1 MYVLYILNEITL
13 TTEIRSTVL
22 HDLFLLDMSVI
33 NVLVIKNDPVKK
45 KQSPS
50 KCLWRGFNYIT
61 TKPWY

>member
-45 KQSPS
+45 KQSLS
-50 KCLWRGFNYIT
+50 
-61 TKPWY
+61 